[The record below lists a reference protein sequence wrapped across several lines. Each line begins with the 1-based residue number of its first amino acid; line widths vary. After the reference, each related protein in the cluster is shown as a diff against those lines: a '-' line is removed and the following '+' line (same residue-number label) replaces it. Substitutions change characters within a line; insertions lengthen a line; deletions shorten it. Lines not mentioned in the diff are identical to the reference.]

1 MIMPKKRKNRS
12 IRNIFLVTLV
22 IMLLVSSNVFM
33 VSIGKVHI
41 LSGTDLSVY
50 ADNSNIVTEKEQALR
65 GYIYDRNGNVI
76 AQDNKT
82 YNIVCILDSSRPS
95 VGDEVAYVK
104 DKEHTA
110 EVLSSILKMDQQK
123 ILDYL
128 SQDKYQTEL
137 GLGGRNLSK
146 SVKDEIEATDLT
158 GIEFTDSIQRIYPN
172 NVFAS
177 NLIGYAQSDE
187 SGTTVGKM
195 GLELYLDS
203 YLKGTDGSKTY
214 QVDKDGYVLPGMKEE
229 VVSAVN
235 GNNVYLTLD
244 EGIQSTLEQAFQT
257 TNEQFTTYRAWGGVM
272 EINTGK
278 VVAWGQTPSYN
289 PNTLDNIEDYTN
301 IGAQTPYEPG
311 STLKTFTW
319 AAAINEGVY
328 DGNSTANGN
337 EFCFTSDSNNNPI
350 QTYSEDN
357 YGCIYNARKKTYG
370 DIDLDHGLVY
380 SLNTVAATIQT
391 QLITPETHLEYLKKF
406 GFFSNVNTDGLPE
419 SSGLLN
425 FTWPADKLSLSY
437 GQGST
442 VTMLQLFQAYS
453 AIFSDGTMK
462 KPYFV
467 DKIVDAYDSSD
478 VIYQAET
485 EITGEP
491 ITSETAKQVQSL
503 MYRVVNDED
512 GSARFYQIP
521 ECKLIAKTGTTQVAA
536 SDSSGEDV
544 NAYESSNRTI
554 TSLMAALP
562 ADNPQV
568 LVYYAFEADYN
579 PNAHSTTDATV
590 SILRKVAQTYGFTN
604 GDNSRE
610 VSNVQET
617 ITLNE
622 MPDLLNHSLDYANN
636 KLSAT
641 GSEIVVLG
649 NGTSVIDQFPKSGS
663 SIASGQRVFVLTDTD
678 SFTMPD
684 LTGWSRKDVVSLWAV
699 TGFAFELSGEG
710 NVTSQSISP
719 GTTVTKGETIAVE
732 FG

>member
-1 MIMPKKRKNRS
+1 MKKRNHS
-12 IRNIFLVTLV
+12 INKIFLITLV
-22 IMLLVSSNVFM
+22 IICLVSSNVFM

-50 ADNSNIVTEKEQALR
+50 ADNPNIVTETEQALR
-65 GYIYDRNGNVI
+65 GNIYDRNGNVI

-110 EVLSSILKMDQQK
+110 EVLSKILRMDKQK

-146 SVKDEIEATDLT
+146 SVKDEIEETDLT
-158 GIEFTDSIQRIYPN
+158 GIEFTDSIQRVYPN
-172 NVFAS
+172 NTFAS

-203 YLKGTDGSKTY
+203 YLKGTDGSRTY

-229 VVSAVN
+229 VVSAIN
-235 GNNVYLTLD
+235 GDDVYLTLD
-244 EGIQSTLEQAFQT
+244 EGIQNTLEQAFDI
-257 TNEQFTTYRAWGGVM
+257 TNEQFNMNRAWGGVM
-272 EINTGK
+272 EVNTGK
-278 VVAWGQTPSYN
+278 VVAWGQSNSYD
-289 PNTLDNIEDYTN
+289 PNTLDDISDYTN

-328 DGNSTANGN
+328 DGNATANGN
-337 EFCFTSDSNNNPI
+337 EFCFVSDANNDPV

-370 DIDLDHGLVY
+370 DIDLDHGLIY

-391 QLITPETHLEYLKKF
+391 QYITPEKHLEYLKSF
-406 GFFSNVNTDGLPE
+406 GFFDDVNTDGLPE

-453 AIFSDGTMK
+453 SIFTDGTMK

-467 DKIVDAYDSSD
+467 EKIVDGYDSSN

-491 ITSETAKQVQSL
+491 IKEETAKQVQSI
-503 MYRVVNDED
+503 MYRVANDED

-521 ECKLIAKTGTTQVAA
+521 ECKIIAKTGTTQVASSEA
-536 SDSSGEDV
+536 SGDT
-544 NAYESSNRTI
+544 NAYETSNTTI

-562 ADNPQV
+562 ADNPKV
-568 LVYYAFEADYN
+568 LVYYAFEAEYN
-579 PNAHSTTDATV
+579 PYAHSTTDAIT

-604 GDNSRE
+604 EDNSKNIE
-610 VSNVQET
+610 NSVQQTVSLSQ
-617 ITLNE
+617 
-622 MPDLLNHSLDYANN
+622 MPDLLNHSIQYAND
-636 KLSAT
+636 KLSNSGT
-641 GSEIVVLG
+641 EVVVLG
-649 NGTSVIDQFPKSGS
+649 NGNTVIDQYPKSES
-663 SIASGQRVFVLTDTD
+663 SIASGQRVFLLTDTE

-684 LTGWSRKDVVSLWAV
+684 MSGWSRKDVVSLWAV
-699 TGFAFELSGEG
+699 TGYSFELSGEG
-710 NVTSQSISP
+710 SVTSQSIPS
-719 GTTVTKGETIAVE
+719 GTVVTKGETISVE

>member
-1 MIMPKKRKNRS
+1 MKKRKRKNYAV
-12 IRNIFLVTLV
+12 RNIIIVTLV
-22 IMLLVSSNVFM
+22 LMVVISSNVFL
-33 VSIGKVHI
+33 VSVGQLHF

-50 ADNSNIVTEKEQALR
+50 ADNQNVVTETEQALR
-65 GYIYDRNGNVI
+65 GEILDRNGNVI

-95 VGDEVAYVK
+95 VGDDVAYVK

-110 EVLSSILKMDQQK
+110 EVLSSILKMDKQK

-158 GIEFTDSIQRIYPN
+158 GIEFTDSIQRVYPN

-187 SGTTVGKM
+187 NGDTVGKM

-203 YLKGTDGSKTY
+203 YLKGTDGYRTY

-229 VVSAVN
+229 TVSAVN

-244 EGIQSTLEQAFQT
+244 SGIQSALEQSFQIT
-257 TNEQFTTYRAWGGVM
+257 EETFNADRAWGGAM
-272 EINTGK
+272 EISTGK
-278 VVAWGQTPSYN
+278 VIAWGQTPSYN
-289 PNTLDNIEDYTN
+289 PNTLEDIEDYTN

-328 DGNSTANGN
+328 DGNATADGN
-337 EFCFTSDSNNNPI
+337 EFCFTSDSNNDPV
-350 QTYSEDN
+350 QTYSTDN
-357 YGCIYNARKKTYG
+357 YGCIYNARKKQYG
-370 DIDLDHGLVY
+370 EIDLDHGLIY

-391 QLITPETHLEYLKKF
+391 QYITPEIHLEYLKKF

-453 AIFSDGTMK
+453 AIFSDGTMV

-467 DKIVDAYDSSD
+467 DKIVDSYDSSN
-478 VIYQAET
+478 VVYQAET
-485 EITGEP
+485 QVVGNP
-491 ITSETAKQVQSL
+491 ITADTAKQVQSI

-512 GSARFYQIP
+512 GSARYYQIP
-521 ECKLIAKTGTTQVAA
+521 ECKIIAKTGTTQVA
-536 SDSSGEDV
+536 DSSSDG
-544 NAYESSNRTI
+544 NAYETSNKTI
-554 TSLMAALP
+554 VSLMAALP

-579 PNAHSTTDATV
+579 PNAHAETEAITSF
-590 SILRKVAQTYGFTN
+590 LRKVAQTYGFS
-604 GDNSRE
+604 D
-610 VSNVQET
+610 SNTSSSDEQTTQET
-617 ITLNE
+617 VTVST
-622 MPDLLNHSLDYANN
+622 MPDLLNHTVDYASN
-636 KLSAT
+636 KLSST
-641 GSEIVVLG
+641 GCETIVLG
-649 NGTSVIDQFPKSGS
+649 DGNTVIDQFPKTDS
-663 SIASGQRVFVLTDTD
+663 SVVSGQRVFLLTDTN

-684 LTGWSRKDVVSLWAV
+684 MTGWTRKDVSSLWAV
-699 TGFAFELSGEG
+699 TGYAFELSGEG
-710 NVTSQSISP
+710 TVTSQSISP
-719 GTTVTKGETIAVE
+719 GTVVTKGTTIQVE

>member
-1 MIMPKKRKNRS
+1 MKKRKRNNHAV
-12 IRNIFLVTLV
+12 RNIIIVTLGLMM
-22 IMLLVSSNVFM
+22 IISSNVFL
-33 VSIGKVHI
+33 VSIGQLHF

-50 ADNSNIVTEKEQALR
+50 ADNQNIVTETEQALR
-65 GYIYDRNGNVI
+65 GEILDRNGNVI

-95 VGDEVAYVK
+95 VGDSVAYVK

-110 EVLSSILKMDQQK
+110 DVLSSILKMDKQK

-158 GIEFTDSIQRIYPN
+158 GIEFTDSIQRVYPN

-187 SGTTVGKM
+187 NGNTVGKM

-203 YLKGTDGSKTY
+203 YLTGTNGSRTY

-229 VVSAVN
+229 TVSAVN

-244 EGIQSTLEQAFQT
+244 AGIQSTLEQSFQT
-257 TNEQFTTYRAWGGVM
+257 TKETFNASRAWGGAM
-272 EINTGK
+272 EISTGK
-278 VVAWGQTPSYN
+278 VIAWGQTPSYN

-328 DGNSTANGN
+328 DGNATADGN
-337 EFCFTSDSNNNPI
+337 QFCFTSNGNNDPV

-357 YGCIYNARKKTYG
+357 YGCIYNARKKQYG
-370 DIDLDHGLVY
+370 EIDLDHGLIY

-391 QLITPETHLEYLKKF
+391 QYITPEKHLEYLKKF

-419 SSGLLN
+419 SNGLLN

-453 AIFSDGTMK
+453 SIFSDGTMV

-467 DKIVDAYDSSD
+467 DKIVDSYDSSS

-485 EITGEP
+485 EVISNP
-491 ITSETAKQVQSL
+491 ITSDTAKQVQSI
-503 MYRVVNDED
+503 MYRVANDED

-521 ECKLIAKTGTTQVAA
+521 ECKIIAKTGTTQVA
-536 SDSSGEDV
+536 DSSSSG
-544 NAYESSNRTI
+544 NAYETSNTTI
-554 TSLMAALP
+554 VSLMAALP

-568 LVYYAFEADYN
+568 LVYYAFEAEYN
-579 PNAHSTTDATV
+579 PNAHAQTDAVT
-590 SILRKVAQTYGFTN
+590 SFLRKVAQTYGFAN
-604 GDNSRE
+604 GDNSSSTE
-610 VSNVQET
+610 QTTQET
-617 ITLNE
+617 INVST
-622 MPDLLNHSLDYANN
+622 MPDLLNHSLSYATD
-636 KLSAT
+636 KLSST
-641 GSEIVVLG
+641 GCETVVLG
-649 NGTSVIDQFPKSGS
+649 NGSSVIDQFPKTDS
-663 SIASGQRVFVLTDTD
+663 SVVSGQRVFLLTDTN

-684 LTGWSRKDVVSLWAV
+684 LTGWTRKDVSSLWAV
-699 TGFAFELSGEG
+699 SGFAFELSGEG
-710 NVTSQSISP
+710 TVTSQSIPP
-719 GTTVTKGETIAVE
+719 GTVVTKGTTIQVE

>member
-1 MIMPKKRKNRS
+1 MKKRKRKNYAV
-12 IRNIFLVTLV
+12 RNIIIVTLV
-22 IMLLVSSNVFM
+22 LMVIISSNVFL
-33 VSIGKVHI
+33 VSVGQLHF

-50 ADNSNIVTEKEQALR
+50 ADNQNVVTETEQALR
-65 GYIYDRNGNVI
+65 GEILDRNGNVI

-95 VGDEVAYVK
+95 VGDDVAYVK

-110 EVLSSILKMDQQK
+110 EVLSSILKMDKQK

-158 GIEFTDSIQRIYPN
+158 GIEFTDSIQRVYPN

-187 SGTTVGKM
+187 NGDTVGKM

-203 YLKGTDGSKTY
+203 YLKGTDGYSSY

-229 VVSAVN
+229 TVSAVN

-244 EGIQSTLEQAFQT
+244 SGIQSALEQSFQIT
-257 TNEQFTTYRAWGGVM
+257 EETFNADRAWGGAM
-272 EINTGK
+272 EISTGK
-278 VVAWGQTPSYN
+278 VIAWGQTPSYN
-289 PNTLDNIEDYTN
+289 PNTLEDIEDYTN

-328 DGNSTANGN
+328 DGSATADGN
-337 EFCFTSDSNNNPI
+337 EFCFTSDSNNDPV
-350 QTYSEDN
+350 QTYSTDN
-357 YGCIYNARKKTYG
+357 YGCIYNARKKQYG
-370 DIDLDHGLVY
+370 EIDLDHGLIY

-391 QLITPETHLEYLKKF
+391 QYITPETHLEYLKKF

-453 AIFSDGTMK
+453 AIFSDGTMV

-467 DKIVDAYDSSD
+467 DKIVDSYDSSN

-485 EITGEP
+485 QVVGNP
-491 ITSETAKQVQSL
+491 ITSDTAKQVQSI

-512 GSARFYQIP
+512 GSARYYQIP
-521 ECKLIAKTGTTQVAA
+521 ECKIIAKTGTTQVA
-536 SDSSGEDV
+536 DSSSDG
-544 NAYESSNRTI
+544 NAYETSNKTI
-554 TSLMAALP
+554 VSLMAALP

-579 PNAHSTTDATV
+579 PNAHAETEAITSF
-590 SILRKVAQTYGFTN
+590 LRKVAQTYGFS
-604 GDNSRE
+604 D
-610 VSNVQET
+610 SNTSSSEEQTTQET
-617 ITLNE
+617 VTVST
-622 MPDLLNHSLDYANN
+622 MPDLLNHTVDYASN
-636 KLSAT
+636 KLSST
-641 GSEIVVLG
+641 GCETIVLG
-649 NGTSVIDQFPKSGS
+649 DGNTVIDQFPKTDS
-663 SIASGQRVFVLTDTD
+663 SVVSGQRVFLLTDTN

-684 LTGWSRKDVVSLWAV
+684 MTGWTRKDVSSLWAV
-699 TGFAFELSGEG
+699 TGYAFELSGEG
-710 NVTSQSISP
+710 TVTSQSISP
-719 GTTVTKGETIAVE
+719 GTVVTKGTTIQVE

>member
-1 MIMPKKRKNRS
+1 MKKRKRNHAV
-12 IRNIFLVTLV
+12 RNIFFVTLGTMV
-22 IMLLVSSNVFM
+22 LITSNVFM

-50 ADNSNIVTEKEQALR
+50 ADNQNIVTEKEQALR
-65 GYIYDRNGNVI
+65 GEIKDRNGNII
-76 AQDNKT
+76 AQDNRT
-82 YNIVCILDSSRPS
+82 YNIICILDSSRPS
-95 VGDEVAYVK
+95 VGDTVAYVK

-110 EVLSSILKMDQQK
+110 EVLSKILRMDQNK
-123 ILDYL
+123 IMEYL

-146 SVKDEIEATDLT
+146 SVKDEIEASDLT
-158 GIEFTDSIQRIYPN
+158 GIEFTDSIQRVYPN

-187 SGTTVGKM
+187 NGNTVGKM

-203 YLKGTDGSKTY
+203 YLQGKDGSKTY

-229 VVSAVN
+229 VTSAVN
-235 GNNVYLTLD
+235 GDDVYLTLD
-244 EGIQSTLEQAFQT
+244 SGIQSALEQSFT
-257 TNEQFTTYRAWGGVM
+257 ITNDEFHSDRIWGGAM
-272 EINTGK
+272 EIHTGK
-278 VVAWGQTPSYN
+278 VIAWGQTPSYN
-289 PNTLDNIEDYTN
+289 PNTLEDIQDYTN

-328 DGNSTANGN
+328 DGNATADGN
-337 EFCFTSDSNNNPI
+337 EFCFTSDSSNNPV

-357 YGCIYNARKKTYG
+357 YGCIYNARKKKYG
-370 DIDLDHGLVY
+370 EIDLDHGLIY

-391 QLITPETHLEYLKKF
+391 KLITPQTHLDYLKKF

-453 AIFSDGTMK
+453 SIFSDGTMV

-467 DKIVDAYDSSD
+467 DSIVDSYDSSK
-478 VIYQAET
+478 VIYQADT
-485 EITGEP
+485 TVVGNP
-491 ITSETAKQVQSL
+491 ITSDTAKQVQSI
-503 MYRVVNDED
+503 MYRVANDED

-521 ECKLIAKTGTTQVAA
+521 ECKILAKTGTTQVA
-536 SDSSGEDV
+536 DSSSDG
-544 NAYESSNRTI
+544 NAYETSGKTI
-554 TSLMAALP
+554 TSLMAAMP

-568 LVYYAFEADYN
+568 LVYYAFEGDYN
-579 PNAHSTTDATV
+579 SNAHSHTEAMT
-590 SILRKVAQTYGFTN
+590 SFMRKIAQTYGFSN
-604 GDNSRE
+604 GDNTNTTDE
-610 VSNVQET
+610 TPQET
-617 ITLNE
+617 IQTSQ
-622 MPDLLNHSLDYANN
+622 MPDLLNHSLEYATN
-636 KLSAT
+636 KLSPT
-641 GSEIVVLG
+641 QSDVVVLG
-649 NGTSVIDQFPKSGS
+649 NGSSVIDQFPKSDS
-663 SIASGQRVFVLTDTD
+663 SVVSGQRVFLLTDTN

-684 LTGWSRKDVVSLWAV
+684 LSGWTRKDVTSLWAV
-699 TGFAFELSGEG
+699 SGFGFELSGDG
-710 NVTSQSISP
+710 TVVSQSIAP
-719 GTTVTKGETIAVE
+719 GTVVNKGTTITVE

>member
-1 MIMPKKRKNRS
+1 MKKRKRKNYAV
-12 IRNIFLVTLV
+12 RNIIIVTLV
-22 IMLLVSSNVFM
+22 LMVIISSNVFL
-33 VSIGKVHI
+33 VSVGQLHF

-50 ADNSNIVTEKEQALR
+50 ADNQNVVTETEQALR
-65 GYIYDRNGNVI
+65 GEILDRNGNVI

-95 VGDEVAYVK
+95 VGDDVAYVK

-110 EVLSSILKMDQQK
+110 EVLSSILKMDKQK

-158 GIEFTDSIQRIYPN
+158 GIEFTDSIQRVYPN

-187 SGTTVGKM
+187 NGDTVGKM

-203 YLKGTDGSKTY
+203 YLKGTDGYSSY

-229 VVSAVN
+229 TVSAVN

-244 EGIQSTLEQAFQT
+244 SGIQSALEQSFQIT
-257 TNEQFTTYRAWGGVM
+257 EETFNADRAWGGAM
-272 EINTGK
+272 EISTGK
-278 VVAWGQTPSYN
+278 VIAWGQTPSYN
-289 PNTLDNIEDYTN
+289 PNTLEDIEDYTN

-328 DGNSTANGN
+328 DGSATADGN
-337 EFCFTSDSNNNPI
+337 EFCFTSDSNNDPV
-350 QTYSEDN
+350 QTYSTDN
-357 YGCIYNARKKTYG
+357 YGCIYNARKKQYG
-370 DIDLDHGLVY
+370 EIDLDHGLIY

-391 QLITPETHLEYLKKF
+391 QYITPETHLEYLKKF

-453 AIFSDGTMK
+453 AIFSDGTMV

-467 DKIVDAYDSSD
+467 DKIVDSYDSSN

-485 EITGEP
+485 QVVGNP
-491 ITSETAKQVQSL
+491 ITSDTAKQVQSI

-512 GSARFYQIP
+512 GSARYYQIP
-521 ECKLIAKTGTTQVAA
+521 ECKIIAKTGTTQVA
-536 SDSSGEDV
+536 DSSSDG
-544 NAYESSNRTI
+544 NAYETSNKTI
-554 TSLMAALP
+554 VSLMAALP

-579 PNAHSTTDATV
+579 PNAHAETEAITSF
-590 SILRKVAQTYGFTN
+590 LRKVAQTYGFS
-604 GDNSRE
+604 D
-610 VSNVQET
+610 SNTSSSEDQTTQET
-617 ITLNE
+617 VTVST
-622 MPDLLNHSLDYANN
+622 MPDLLNHTVDYASN
-636 KLSAT
+636 KLSST
-641 GSEIVVLG
+641 GCETIVLG
-649 NGTSVIDQFPKSGS
+649 DGNTVIDQFPKTDS
-663 SIASGQRVFVLTDTD
+663 SVVSGQRVFLLTDTN

-684 LTGWSRKDVVSLWAV
+684 MTGWTRKDVSSLWAV
-699 TGFAFELSGEG
+699 TGYAFELSGEG
-710 NVTSQSISP
+710 TVTSQSISP
-719 GTTVTKGETIAVE
+719 GTVVTKGTTIQVE

>member
-1 MIMPKKRKNRS
+1 MKKRKRNRAV
-12 IRNIFLVTLV
+12 RNIFFVTLGLMV
-22 IMLLVSSNVFM
+22 LLTSNVFM
-33 VSIGKVHI
+33 VSIGKIHV
-41 LSGTDLSVY
+41 LSDTDLSVY
-50 ADNSNIVTEKEQALR
+50 ADNQNIVTEKEQALR
-65 GYIYDRNGNVI
+65 GEIKDRNGNII
-76 AQDNKT
+76 AQDNRT
-82 YNIVCILDSSRPS
+82 YNIICILDSSRPS
-95 VGDEVAYVK
+95 VGGTVAYVK

-110 EVLSSILKMDQQK
+110 EVLSK
-123 ILDYL
+123 ILRMDKDKILEYL

-146 SVKDEIEATDLT
+146 SVKDEIEASDLT

-187 SGTTVGKM
+187 NGNTVGKM

-203 YLKGTDGSKTY
+203 YLQGKDGSKTY

-235 GNNVYLTLD
+235 GNDVYLTLD
-244 EGIQSTLEQAFQT
+244 SGIQSALEQSFNI
-257 TNEQFTTYRAWGGVM
+257 TNQKFNADRAWGGAM
-272 EINTGK
+272 EIKTGK
-278 VVAWGQTPSYN
+278 VIAWGQTPSYN
-289 PNTLDNIEDYTN
+289 PNTLDNIQDYTN

-328 DGNSTANGN
+328 DGSRTADGN
-337 EFCFTSDSNNNPI
+337 EFCFTSDANNNPV
-350 QTYSEDN
+350 QTYSENN
-357 YGCIYNARKKTYG
+357 YGCIYNAKKKKYG
-370 DIDLDHGLVY
+370 EIDLDHGLIY

-391 QLITPETHLEYLKKF
+391 QLITPQTHLEYLKKF

-425 FTWPADKLSLSY
+425 FTWPADKLALSY

-453 AIFSDGTMK
+453 AIFSDGTMV

-467 DKIVDAYDSSD
+467 DSIVDSYDSSK
-478 VIYQAET
+478 VIYQADT
-485 EITGEP
+485 TVTGNP
-491 ITSETAKQVQSL
+491 ITSDTAKQVQSI
-503 MYRVVNDED
+503 MYRVANDED

-521 ECKLIAKTGTTQVAA
+521 ECKILAKTGTTQVA
-536 SDSSGEDV
+536 SSSGGNG
-544 NAYESSNRTI
+544 NAYETSGKTI
-554 TSLMAALP
+554 TSLMAAMP

-579 PNAHSTTDATV
+579 PTAHSDTEAMT
-590 SILRKVAQTYGFTN
+590 SFMRKIAQTYGF
-604 GDNSRE
+604 
-610 VSNVQET
+610 SNENNTDTAQQTTQESVQVY
-617 ITLNE
+617 E
-622 MPDLLNHSLDYANN
+622 MPDLLNHSVDYANE
-636 KLSAT
+636 KLSST
-641 GSEIVVLG
+641 QCDTIVLG
-649 NGTSVIDQFPKSGS
+649 NGSSVIDQFPKTGS
-663 SIASGQRVFVLTDTD
+663 SVVSGQRVFLLTDTN

-684 LTGWSRKDVVSLWAV
+684 ITGWTRKDVSSLWV
-699 TGFAFELSGEG
+699 VSGFGFELSGNG
-710 NVTSQSISP
+710 TVVSQSVAP
-719 GTTVTKGETIAVE
+719 GTVVTKGTTIQVE

>member
-1 MIMPKKRKNRS
+1 MKKRKRKNYAV
-12 IRNIFLVTLV
+12 RNIIIVTLV
-22 IMLLVSSNVFM
+22 LMVIISSNVFL
-33 VSIGKVHI
+33 VSVGQLHF

-50 ADNSNIVTEKEQALR
+50 ADNQNVVTETEQALR
-65 GYIYDRNGNVI
+65 GEILDRNGNVI

-95 VGDEVAYVK
+95 VGDDVAYVK

-110 EVLSSILKMDQQK
+110 EVLSSILKMDKQK

-158 GIEFTDSIQRIYPN
+158 GIEFTDSIQRVYPN

-187 SGTTVGKM
+187 NGDTVGKM

-203 YLKGTDGSKTY
+203 YLKGTDGYSSY

-229 VVSAVN
+229 TVSAVN

-244 EGIQSTLEQAFQT
+244 SGIQSALEQSFQIT
-257 TNEQFTTYRAWGGVM
+257 EETFNADRAWGGAM
-272 EINTGK
+272 EISTGK
-278 VVAWGQTPSYN
+278 VIAWGQTPSYN
-289 PNTLDNIEDYTN
+289 PNTLEDIEDYTN

-328 DGNSTANGN
+328 DGSATADGN
-337 EFCFTSDSNNNPI
+337 EFCFTSDSNNDPV
-350 QTYSEDN
+350 QTYSTDN
-357 YGCIYNARKKTYG
+357 YGCIYNARKKQYG
-370 DIDLDHGLVY
+370 EIDLDHGLIY

-391 QLITPETHLEYLKKF
+391 QYITPETHLEYLKKF

-453 AIFSDGTMK
+453 AIFSDGTMV

-467 DKIVDAYDSSD
+467 DKIVDSYDSSN

-485 EITGEP
+485 QVVGNP
-491 ITSETAKQVQSL
+491 ITADTAKQVQSI

-512 GSARFYQIP
+512 GSARYYQIP
-521 ECKLIAKTGTTQVAA
+521 ECKIIAKTGTTQVA
-536 SDSSGEDV
+536 DSSSDG
-544 NAYESSNRTI
+544 NAYETSNKTI
-554 TSLMAALP
+554 VSLMAALP

-579 PNAHSTTDATV
+579 PNAHAETEAITSF
-590 SILRKVAQTYGFTN
+590 LRKVAQTYGFS
-604 GDNSRE
+604 D
-610 VSNVQET
+610 SNTSSSEEQTTQET
-617 ITLNE
+617 VTVST
-622 MPDLLNHSLDYANN
+622 MPDLLNHTVDYASN
-636 KLSAT
+636 KLSST
-641 GSEIVVLG
+641 GCETIVLG
-649 NGTSVIDQFPKSGS
+649 DGNTVIDQFPKTDS
-663 SIASGQRVFVLTDTD
+663 SVVSGQRVFLLTDTN

-684 LTGWSRKDVVSLWAV
+684 MTGWTRKDVSSLWAV
-699 TGFAFELSGEG
+699 TGYAFELSGEG
-710 NVTSQSISP
+710 TVTSQSISP
-719 GTTVTKGETIAVE
+719 GTVVTKGTTIQVE

>member
-1 MIMPKKRKNRS
+1 MKKRNHS
-12 IRNIFLVTLV
+12 INKIFLITLV
-22 IMLLVSSNVFM
+22 IICLVSSNVFM

-50 ADNSNIVTEKEQALR
+50 ADNSNIVTETEQALR
-65 GYIYDRNGNVI
+65 GNIYDRNGNVI

-95 VGDEVAYVK
+95 VGDQVAYVK

-110 EVLSSILKMDQQK
+110 EVLSKILRMDKQK

-146 SVKDEIEATDLT
+146 SVKDEIEETDLT
-158 GIEFTDSIQRIYPN
+158 GIEFTDSIQRVYPN
-172 NVFAS
+172 NTFAS

-203 YLKGTDGSKTY
+203 YLKGTDGSRTY

-229 VVSAVN
+229 VVSAIN
-235 GNNVYLTLD
+235 GDDVYLTLD
-244 EGIQSTLEQAFQT
+244 EGIQNTLEQAFDI
-257 TNEQFTTYRAWGGVM
+257 TNEQFNMNRAWGGVM
-272 EINTGK
+272 EVNTGK
-278 VVAWGQTPSYN
+278 VVAWGQSNSYD
-289 PNTLDNIEDYTN
+289 PNTLDDISDYTN

-328 DGNSTANGN
+328 DGNATANGN
-337 EFCFTSDSNNNPI
+337 EFCFVSDANNDPV

-370 DIDLDHGLVY
+370 DIDLDHGLIY

-391 QLITPETHLEYLKKF
+391 QYITPEKHLEYLKSF
-406 GFFSNVNTDGLPE
+406 GFFEDVNTDGLPE

-453 AIFSDGTMK
+453 SIFTDGTMK

-467 DKIVDAYDSSD
+467 EKIVDGYDSSN

-491 ITSETAKQVQSL
+491 ISQETAKQVQSI
-503 MYRVVNDED
+503 MYRVANDED

-521 ECKLIAKTGTTQVAA
+521 ECKIIAKTGTTQVASSEA
-536 SDSSGEDV
+536 SGDT
-544 NAYESSNRTI
+544 NAYESSNTTI
-554 TSLMAALP
+554 VSLMAALP

-579 PNAHSTTDATV
+579 PNAHAMTDAITSV
-590 SILRKVAQTYGFTN
+590 LRKVAQTYGFTN
-604 GDNSRE
+604 EDNSTNTKNSVQQT
-610 VSNVQET
+610 VSLSQM
-617 ITLNE
+617 L
-622 MPDLLNHSLDYANN
+622 DLLNHSIQYAND
-636 KLSAT
+636 KLSNSGT
-641 GSEIVVLG
+641 EVVVLG
-649 NGTSVIDQFPKSGS
+649 NGNTVIDQYPKSES
-663 SIASGQRVFVLTDTD
+663 SIASGQRVFLLTDTE

-684 LTGWSRKDVVSLWAV
+684 MSGWSRKDVVSLWAV
-699 TGFAFELSGEG
+699 TGYSFELSGEG
-710 NVTSQSISP
+710 SVTSQSIPS
-719 GTTVTKGETIAVE
+719 GTVVTKGETISVE

>member
-1 MIMPKKRKNRS
+1 MKKRKRNNHAV
-12 IRNIFLVTLV
+12 RNILIVTLGVMIIISTNVFLVSV
-22 IMLLVSSNVFM
+22 
-33 VSIGKVHI
+33 GKTHF

-50 ADNSNIVTEKEQALR
+50 ADNQNIVTEKEQALR
-65 GYIYDRNGNVI
+65 GEIRDRNGNII

-95 VGDEVAYVK
+95 VGDDVAYVK

-110 EVLSSILKMDQQK
+110 EVLSSILKMDKQK

-158 GIEFTDSIQRIYPN
+158 GIEFTDSIQRVYPN

-187 SGTTVGKM
+187 NGNTVGKM

-244 EGIQSTLEQAFQT
+244 SGIQSTLEQSFEI
-257 TNEQFTTYRAWGGVM
+257 TNETFNASRAWGGAM
-272 EINTGK
+272 EIKTGK
-278 VVAWGQTPSYN
+278 VIAWGQTPSYN

-328 DGNSTANGN
+328 DGNAQADGN
-337 EFCFTSDSNNNPI
+337 EFCFTSDSNNDPV

-357 YGCIYNARKKTYG
+357 YGCIYNARKKKYG
-370 DIDLDHGLVY
+370 QIDLDHGLIY

-391 QLITPETHLEYLKKF
+391 QYITPETHLEYLKKF

-453 AIFSDGTMK
+453 AIFSDGTMV

-467 DKIVDAYDSSD
+467 DSIVDSYDSSN
-478 VIYQAET
+478 VIYKAET
-485 EITGEP
+485 TTVGNP
-491 ITSETAKQVQSL
+491 ITSVTAKQVQSI
-503 MYRVVNDED
+503 MYRVANDED

-521 ECKLIAKTGTTQVAA
+521 ECKIIAKTGTTQVA
-536 SDSSGEDV
+536 DSSSEG
-544 NAYESSNRTI
+544 NAYETSNKTI
-554 TSLMAALP
+554 VSLMAALP

-579 PNAHSTTDATV
+579 PNAHAQTEAVTSF
-590 SILRKVAQTYGFTN
+590 LRKVAQTYGFT
-604 GDNSRE
+604 DNNTSTTTE
-610 VSNVQET
+610 ETTQET
-617 ITLNE
+617 IKEST

-636 KLSAT
+636 KLAST
-641 GSEIVVLG
+641 ECETVVLG
-649 NGTSVIDQFPKSGS
+649 NGSTVIDQFPKIGS
-663 SIASGQRVFVLTDTD
+663 SVVSGQRVFLLTDTE

-684 LTGWSRKDVVSLWAV
+684 LTGWTRKDVSSLWAV
-699 TGFAFELSGEG
+699 TGFGFELSGDG
-710 NVTSQSISP
+710 TVTSQSVAP
-719 GTTVTKGETIAVE
+719 GTVVTKGTTIQVE

>member
-1 MIMPKKRKNRS
+1 MSKPKKNHS
-12 IRNIFLVTLV
+12 INKIILITLV
-22 IMLLVSSNVFM
+22 IFCLVSSNVFL
-33 VSIGKVHI
+33 VSIGRVHI

-50 ADNSNIVTEKEQALR
+50 ADNSNIVTETEQALR
-65 GYIYDRNGNVI
+65 GNIYDRNGNVI

-95 VGDEVAYVK
+95 VGDTVAYVK

-110 EVLSSILKMDQQK
+110 EVLSKILRMDKQK

-146 SVKDEIEATDLT
+146 SIKDEIEATDLT
-158 GIEFTDSIQRIYPN
+158 GIEFTNSIQRVYPN
-172 NVFAS
+172 NTFAS

-203 YLKGTDGSKTY
+203 YLKGTDGSRTY

-244 EGIQSTLEQAFQT
+244 EGIQNTLEEAFDIT
-257 TNEQFTTYRAWGGVM
+257 EEQFNLTRAWGGVM
-272 EINTGK
+272 EVNTGK
-278 VVAWGQTPSYN
+278 VVAWGQSNSYN
-289 PNTLDNIEDYTN
+289 PNTLDDISDYTN

-337 EFCFTSDSNNNPI
+337 EFCFTGDANNDPV

-370 DIDLDHGLVY
+370 DIDLDHGLIY

-391 QLITPETHLEYLKKF
+391 QLITPEKHLEYLKKF
-406 GFFSNVNTDGLPE
+406 GFFSDVNTDGLPE

-453 AIFSDGTMK
+453 AIFTDGTMK

-467 DKIVDAYDSSD
+467 EKIVDGYDSSN
-478 VIYQAET
+478 VIYQADT
-485 EITGEP
+485 QITGEP
-491 ITSETAKQVQSL
+491 ITSDTAKQVQSI
-503 MYRVVNDED
+503 MYRVANDED

-521 ECKLIAKTGTTQVAA
+521 ECKIIAKTGTTQVA
-536 SDSSGEDV
+536 DSSTGGT
-544 NAYESSNRTI
+544 NAYESSNTTI

-568 LVYYAFEADYN
+568 LVYYAFEAEYN
-579 PNAHSTTDATV
+579 TSAHALTDATT

-604 GDNSRE
+604 EDNSTDTE
-610 VSNVQET
+610 NNVQQT
-617 ITLNE
+617 VTLSE
-622 MPDLLNHSLDYANN
+622 MPDLLNHTVSYSTD
-636 KLSAT
+636 KLSSTSA
-641 GSEIVVLG
+641 EVVVLG
-649 NGTSVIDQFPKSGS
+649 NGNTVIDQYPKSTS
-663 SIASGQRVFVLTDTD
+663 SIASGQRVFLLTDTE

-684 LTGWSRKDVVSLWAV
+684 MSGWSRKDVASLWAV
-699 TGFAFELSGEG
+699 TGYAFELSGEG
-710 NVTSQSISP
+710 SVVSQSIP
-719 GTTVTKGETIAVE
+719 AGTVVTKGQTISVE

>member
-1 MIMPKKRKNRS
+1 MKKRKRKNYAV
-12 IRNIFLVTLV
+12 RNIIIVTLV
-22 IMLLVSSNVFM
+22 LMVIISSNVFL
-33 VSIGKVHI
+33 VSVGQLHF

-50 ADNSNIVTEKEQALR
+50 ADNQNVVTETEQALR
-65 GYIYDRNGNVI
+65 GEILDRNGNVI

-95 VGDEVAYVK
+95 VGDDVAYVK

-110 EVLSSILKMDQQK
+110 EVLSSILKMDKQK

-158 GIEFTDSIQRIYPN
+158 GIEFTDSIQRVYPN

-187 SGTTVGKM
+187 NGDTVGKM

-203 YLKGTDGSKTY
+203 YLKGTDGYSSY

-229 VVSAVN
+229 TVSAVN

-244 EGIQSTLEQAFQT
+244 SGIQSALEQSFQIT
-257 TNEQFTTYRAWGGVM
+257 EETFNADRAWGGAM
-272 EINTGK
+272 EISTGK
-278 VVAWGQTPSYN
+278 VIAWGQTPSYN
-289 PNTLDNIEDYTN
+289 PNTLEDIEDYTN

-328 DGNSTANGN
+328 DGGATADGN
-337 EFCFTSDSNNNPI
+337 EFCFTSDSNNDPV
-350 QTYSEDN
+350 QTYSTDN
-357 YGCIYNARKKTYG
+357 YGCIYNARKKQYG
-370 DIDLDHGLVY
+370 EIDLDHGLIY

-391 QLITPETHLEYLKKF
+391 QYITPETHLEYLKKF

-453 AIFSDGTMK
+453 AIFSDGTMV

-467 DKIVDAYDSSD
+467 DKIVDSYDSSN

-485 EITGEP
+485 QVVGNP
-491 ITSETAKQVQSL
+491 ITSDTAKQVQSI

-512 GSARFYQIP
+512 GSARYYQIP
-521 ECKLIAKTGTTQVAA
+521 ECKIIAKTGTTQVA
-536 SDSSGEDV
+536 DSSSDG
-544 NAYESSNRTI
+544 NAYETSNKTI
-554 TSLMAALP
+554 VSLMAALP

-579 PNAHSTTDATV
+579 PNAHAETEAITSF
-590 SILRKVAQTYGFTN
+590 LRKVAQTYGFS
-604 GDNSRE
+604 D
-610 VSNVQET
+610 SNTSSSEEQTTQET
-617 ITLNE
+617 VTVST
-622 MPDLLNHSLDYANN
+622 MPDLLNHTVDYASN
-636 KLSAT
+636 KLSST
-641 GSEIVVLG
+641 GCETIVLG
-649 NGTSVIDQFPKSGS
+649 DGNTVIDQFPKTDS
-663 SIASGQRVFVLTDTD
+663 SVVSGQRVFLLTDTN

-684 LTGWSRKDVVSLWAV
+684 MTGWTRKDVSSLWAV
-699 TGFAFELSGEG
+699 TGYAFELSGEG
-710 NVTSQSISP
+710 TVTSQSISP
-719 GTTVTKGETIAVE
+719 GTVVTKGTTIQVE

>member
-1 MIMPKKRKNRS
+1 MKKRKRKNYAV
-12 IRNIFLVTLV
+12 RNIIIVTLV
-22 IMLLVSSNVFM
+22 LMVVISSNVFL
-33 VSIGKVHI
+33 VSVGQLHF

-50 ADNSNIVTEKEQALR
+50 ADNQNVVTETEQALR
-65 GYIYDRNGNVI
+65 GEILDRNGNVI

-95 VGDEVAYVK
+95 VGDDIAYVK

-110 EVLSSILKMDQQK
+110 EVLSSILKMDKQK

-158 GIEFTDSIQRIYPN
+158 GIEFTDSIQRVYPN

-187 SGTTVGKM
+187 NGDTVGKM

-203 YLKGTDGSKTY
+203 YLKGTDGYRTY

-229 VVSAVN
+229 TVSAVN

-244 EGIQSTLEQAFQT
+244 SGIQSALEQSFQIT
-257 TNEQFTTYRAWGGVM
+257 EETFNADRAWGGAM
-272 EINTGK
+272 EISTGK
-278 VVAWGQTPSYN
+278 VIAWGQTPSYN
-289 PNTLDNIEDYTN
+289 PNTLEDIEDYTN

-328 DGNSTANGN
+328 DGNATADGN
-337 EFCFTSDSNNNPI
+337 EFCFTSDSNNDPV
-350 QTYSEDN
+350 QTYSTDN
-357 YGCIYNARKKTYG
+357 YGCIYNARKKQYG
-370 DIDLDHGLVY
+370 EIDLDHGLIY

-391 QLITPETHLEYLKKF
+391 QYITPEIHLEYLKKF

-453 AIFSDGTMK
+453 AIFSDGTMV

-467 DKIVDAYDSSD
+467 DKIVDSYDSSN
-478 VIYQAET
+478 VVYQAET
-485 EITGEP
+485 QVVGNP
-491 ITSETAKQVQSL
+491 ITADTAKQVQSI

-512 GSARFYQIP
+512 GSARYYQIP
-521 ECKLIAKTGTTQVAA
+521 ECKIIAKTGTTQVA
-536 SDSSGEDV
+536 DSSSDG
-544 NAYESSNRTI
+544 NAYETSNKTI
-554 TSLMAALP
+554 VSLMAALP

-579 PNAHSTTDATV
+579 PNAHAETEAITSF
-590 SILRKVAQTYGFTN
+590 LRKVAQTYGFS
-604 GDNSRE
+604 D
-610 VSNVQET
+610 SNTSSSDEQTTQET
-617 ITLNE
+617 VTVST
-622 MPDLLNHSLDYANN
+622 MPDLLNHTVDYASN
-636 KLSAT
+636 KLSST
-641 GSEIVVLG
+641 GCETIVLG
-649 NGTSVIDQFPKSGS
+649 DGNTVIDQFPKTDS
-663 SIASGQRVFVLTDTD
+663 SVVSGQRVFLLTDTN

-684 LTGWSRKDVVSLWAV
+684 MTGWTRKDVSSLWAV
-699 TGFAFELSGEG
+699 TGYAFELSGEG
-710 NVTSQSISP
+710 TVTSQSISP
-719 GTTVTKGETIAVE
+719 GTVVTKGTTIQVE

>member
-1 MIMPKKRKNRS
+1 MKKRKRNNHAV
-12 IRNIFLVTLV
+12 RNILIVTLGVMMIISTNVFLVSV
-22 IMLLVSSNVFM
+22 KKEHF
-33 VSIGKVHI
+33 

-50 ADNSNIVTEKEQALR
+50 ADNQNIVTETEQALR
-65 GYIYDRNGNVI
+65 GEIRDRNGNII

-95 VGDEVAYVK
+95 VGDDVAYVK

-110 EVLSSILKMDQQK
+110 EVLSSILKMDKQK

-158 GIEFTDSIQRIYPN
+158 GIEFTDSIQRVYPN

-187 SGTTVGKM
+187 NGNTVGKM

-203 YLKGTDGSKTY
+203 YLRGTDGSKTY

-229 VVSAVN
+229 VVSSVN

-244 EGIQSTLEQAFQT
+244 SGIQSTLEQSFEITKETFNAS
-257 TNEQFTTYRAWGGVM
+257 RAWGGAM
-272 EINTGK
+272 EIKTGK
-278 VVAWGQTPSYN
+278 VIAWGQTPSYN

-328 DGNSTANGN
+328 DGNALADGN
-337 EFCFTSDSNNNPI
+337 EFCFTSDSNNNPV

-357 YGCIYNARKKTYG
+357 YGCIYNARKKKYG
-370 DIDLDHGLVY
+370 QIDLDHGLIY

-391 QLITPETHLEYLKKF
+391 QYITPETHLEYLKKF

-453 AIFSDGTMK
+453 AIFSDGTMV

-467 DKIVDAYDSSD
+467 DSIVDSYDNSN
-478 VIYQAET
+478 VIYKAET
-485 EITGEP
+485 TTVGNP
-491 ITSETAKQVQSL
+491 ITSDTAKQVQSI

-521 ECKLIAKTGTTQVAA
+521 ECKIIAKTGTTQVA
-536 SDSSGEDV
+536 DSSSEG
-544 NAYESSNRTI
+544 NAYETSNKTI
-554 TSLMAALP
+554 
-562 ADNPQV
+562 V
-568 LVYYAFEADYN
+568 C
-579 PNAHSTTDATV
+579 
-590 SILRKVAQTYGFTN
+590 
-604 GDNSRE
+604 
-610 VSNVQET
+610 
-617 ITLNE
+617 
-622 MPDLLNHSLDYANN
+622 
-636 KLSAT
+636 
-641 GSEIVVLG
+641 
-649 NGTSVIDQFPKSGS
+649 
-663 SIASGQRVFVLTDTD
+663 
-678 SFTMPD
+678 
-684 LTGWSRKDVVSLWAV
+684 
-699 TGFAFELSGEG
+699 
-710 NVTSQSISP
+710 
-719 GTTVTKGETIAVE
+719 
-732 FG
+732 